1 MSEITLINF
10 LNGLCYG
17 MLLFIIS
24 VGLTVIFGVM
34 GVLNFAH
41 GSFYMVGAYLA
52 LTIIEKTHNFWL
64 ALVLAPTLVGFLGAI
79 TEVLFLRLLY
89 ERDVSF
95 QLLLTFGLLLI
106 LDDGVK
112 LVWGAGY
119 HSVDAPKLLAGTV
132 NIFGTSYPV
141 YSLFVAAAGP
151 VVALVLWLFFTKS
164 TYGKTI
170 RAAAM
175 DREMAD
181 ALGVNVKAV
190 YTAVFFLGS
199 FLAGMAGVLAAPL
212 RAIGPSMGDK
222 IIIAAFIV
230 VVVGGLGSFPGAF
243 LGAVILGLVE
253 AFGVQFAPKIQMAL
267 PYMLLAV
274 ILLVRPRGLLGR
286 EG

>member
-1 MSEITLINF
+1 
-10 LNGLCYG
+10 

-24 VGLTVIFGVM
+24 IGLTVIFGVM

-52 LTIIEKTHNFWL
+52 LTIIEKTHSFWL
-64 ALVLAPTLVGFLGAI
+64 ALVLAPVLVGVLGAL
-79 TEVLFLRLLY
+79 TEVLFLRPLY
-89 ERDVSF
+89 GRDVSF

-112 LVWGAGY
+112 LIWGAGY
-119 HSVDAPKLLAGTV
+119 HSVDAPRLLSGTV
-132 NIFGTSYPV
+132 NIFGTSYPI

-164 TYGKTI
+164 TYGKII

-181 ALGVNVKAV
+181 ALGINVPAV

-253 AFGVQFAPKIQMAL
+253 AFGVQFVPKIQMAL
-267 PYMLLAV
+267 PYILLAA
-274 ILLVRPRGLLGR
+274 ILLLRPKGLLGR